1 MSPPYSFAMLG
12 NPFRIGMRFV
22 AEDEAEQNTKVLDG
36 SSANSD
42 HLSSLGCIYS
52 HISNYIAI
60 SF

>member
-42 HLSSLGCIYS
+42 HLSSLGT
-52 HISNYIAI
+52 
-60 SF
+60 